1 MLNNKN
7 FKIAF
12 FIRDQKHYKNI
23 ESYLK
28 KTISELSFVE
38 FTFICESDITT
49 PYNFINLSEYLE
61 KIEVD
66 VDEDAFYESLN
77 LEIWKNKKVFTADP
91 RYVAKTKK
99 ITWEDQ
105 YKLLIACRDIFEDN
119 KFDLVL
125 MGAASYIYWTVPHLV
140 ALEMNILSYKIL
152 FNDYINAFF
161 KGVRVWFCTDPFWD
175 IKVNSKFDFNW
186 DKEKITIHNK
196 LLKQSLIE
204 DDFNLDSKAVALKE
218 EFTPSKPKNL
228 FKNVL
233 KLFLRSD
240 YLSYVRL
247 KAYYDS
253 LKNKKI
259 YTDFELLPD
268 KFLLFP
274 LNMPYDEQL
283 LLRAPGFEDNYSNIK
298 FIMNNFPSDSS
309 LVIKEHPVNPGMLSN
324 KAIKALSKEYKNLI
338 FISPDIPL
346 RDILIKSK
354 GLVTINSTAGLESLL
369 VGKNTFVLGMGYYKD
384 LDSVYKLSENSI
396 KQILNDM
403 LNDKNKVQQEEID
416 NLIEKMLNQT
426 FPEPNSY
433 PDKEFEIDKTMN
445 EAFYFKIKQLLE
457 LK

>member
-152 FNDYINAFF
+152 FNDYINPFF

-186 DKEKITIHNK
+186 DKEKIIRHNK

-298 FIMNNFPSDSS
+298 FIMNNFPSDSC

-354 GLVTINSTAGLESLL
+354 GLVTINST
-369 VGKNTFVLGMGYYKD
+369 LG
-384 LDSVYKLSENSI
+384 
-396 KQILNDM
+396 
-403 LNDKNKVQQEEID
+403 
-416 NLIEKMLNQT
+416 
-426 FPEPNSY
+426 
-433 PDKEFEIDKTMN
+433 
-445 EAFYFKIKQLLE
+445 
-457 LK
+457 